1 MSSVFAAVCE
11 SGKVQTDAWDL
22 IPGEVGQAT
31 ANDDVLGRKTVRS
44 GFAYDVDGGEAP
56 SESAER
62 FRRLKEELGSE
73 PITGIENRVAYRF
86 IKRAFDVVFS
96 ACVLVV
102 LLVPVA
108 LLSAAISLES
118 PGGPVF
124 RQSRIGRGGREI
136 CIWKLRSMYAD
147 AHDHPER
154 YLDEAQMA
162 QWRREQKVDG
172 DPRVTRLGHFIRKY
186 SLDEV
191 LQFINALKGDISV
204 IGPRPVTLAETYEFG
219 EDRDEFLSVRPGITG
234 WWQVTERNEATWE
247 NGRRQVLELEYVRNR
262 GFAMDARCF
271 LGTFGVMF
279 GKNRT
284 GR

>member
-191 LQFINALKGDISV
+191 LQFINALKGGS
-204 IGPRPVTLAETYEFG
+204 LCAY
-219 EDRDEFLSVRPGITG
+219 
-234 WWQVTERNEATWE
+234 
-247 NGRRQVLELEYVRNR
+247 
-262 GFAMDARCF
+262 
-271 LGTFGVMF
+271 
-279 GKNRT
+279 
-284 GR
+284 